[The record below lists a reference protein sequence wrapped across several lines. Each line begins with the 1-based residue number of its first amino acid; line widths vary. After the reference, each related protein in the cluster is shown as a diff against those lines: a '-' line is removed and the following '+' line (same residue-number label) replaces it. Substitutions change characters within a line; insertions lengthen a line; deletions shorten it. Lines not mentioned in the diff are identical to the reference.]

1 MRKVYTHE
9 NLAILQTAKGLL
21 EHNGID
27 CFVKNEYH
35 ASGGHVGLESVP
47 LELWVHNSAD
57 AEKAISLLETE
68 FSNSNEKPVWICNKC
83 KEENDGSFETCWK
96 CQTENVVTEQS
107 N

>member
-9 NLAILQTAKGLL
+9 NLTILQTAKGLL

-47 LELWVHNSAD
+47 LELWVQNTAD
-57 AEKAISLLETE
+57 AESAVSLLE
-68 FSNSNEKPVWICNKC
+68 NELSDSKRKPAWICNKC
-83 KEENDGSFETCWK
+83 NEENDGSFETCWK
-96 CQTENVVTEQS
+96 CQTENVGT
-107 N
+107 